1 MKRLL
6 LLLFAFAFWLTD
18 ASAVLKTVRFYP
30 SDIQISSGI
39 CFLTSDNVSIQFPYS
54 SYVASTSSDIWWKP
68 AGQTH
73 QYPMVNLF
81 EPTAGNGGIPITV
94 IGKHVRAIR
103 WYNIQAGTFNSYATF
118 ASTTSGSIGS
128 TSASTKLTESDIY
141 SQGHAL
147 WTGDYSGG
155 DLVITT
161 NGRLGYSFV
170 DVDYDEITPSP
181 TGYNSSLKYEM
192 TIHYSPTSN
201 NQLTYNY
208 GQFSQAALQ
217 QAGFNYTQFDQYA
230 ITPQRINYVPSGSTS
245 GLVSSTS
252 NTDGK
257 NLKVNLQTATPI
269 LGQVKLQVEG
279 IYKNA
284 PSQSVTIDVTI
295 NCIPD
300 LTTPLI
306 TFPNQTK
313 KYAGSPVSFT
323 LSPSS
328 ASSGAFDY
336 TFGSGLTKT
345 STNTCTAANVGSYTV
360 NVSQK
365 ASGWYNAAYSSATLT
380 VTPADLSLAATNY
393 TTYPDEYFNIASKLI
408 TSCNNKTTPTF
419 YYRKTGTSTWTKITG
434 STWPLTPD
442 RTTYDVQICYDADNT
457 NKVAAKPYSA
467 SAGADATVTVIWRPF
482 DPVYKDYTTR
492 VGSTFDLKTTCFDH
506 NNKYTNTKTPSFR
519 YRKVGAT
526 SYSYASGTTWPGV
539 AEKGNY
545 YVWVSYP
552 EDGTNYVLG
561 KSYETTP
568 SKGYDFMIHVYEET
582 VVTKNTVEILRGSSY
597 SLSTL
602 MPSTNNTKAAT
613 KYYYRKYVGGTWAE
627 HSGSTFQTTS
637 TTPTG
642 AYTFQAVYPS
652 DETNFIAQKDFVN
665 NNSTYDGEIRVFE
678 PVVLTCKDAEKY
690 TDESLN
696 LTSYIRTV
704 NNTTTPK
711 FYYRKR
717 GETTWSPLTD
727 YTFSGKPVGIY
738 EVFVEYPNRDRTNWI
753 WDRTLSEYGK
763 CDFTVTVKQR
773 SSVTGKTVN
782 ILQGTTIDL
791 KTLITSSANKME
803 PEFYH
808 RYLNSVPWT
817 SLPYS
822 TFATYSTTPKGAYRI
837 QICYPYDELNGIDA
851 KPFNSTSNLDE
862 VANAYVGVFEPVKLV
877 ASDHIVYNDAAIDLA
892 PFVESSNHSSSPTY
906 YYRKAG
912 DADWTNGSIMPSGIE
927 AGDYDVQVVYET
939 LDGTNYVW
947 TKLFDTNAV
956 DYRVTVL
963 KEEPLHVYYNI
974 PMGRKEGFCD
984 TYCHIFLTDDE
995 QHITNEHMCDFIYQK
1010 TGIKP
1015 AIPLKANPAA
1025 TDTYTALTAHHIEV
1039 VDANDQ
1045 VFKVNLQIHPET
1057 FWAVPS
1063 GFTSTGGKTSD
1074 LSVFI
1079 FTLGNDNYTTA
1090 ASTNDD
1096 LDFASTTTTPFAY
1109 YTKGAK
1115 PANGNATTAP
1125 TAGTYYKFTVY
1136 QAGMLTVGIKL
1147 DKRNKFYVLEEAM
1160 GPDPIVSLK
1169 ELGSELET
1177 WNGTNGTITIPVNAG
1192 KIYYLFSTDAPLG
1205 FYGYNYDDNPD
1216 NYFQIDNGMVKYKK
1230 YFKQ

>member
-1 MKRLL
+1 
-6 LLLFAFAFWLTD
+6 
-18 ASAVLKTVRFYP
+18 
-30 SDIQISSGI
+30 
-39 CFLTSDNVSIQFPYS
+39 
-54 SYVASTSSDIWWKP
+54 
-68 AGQTH
+68 
-73 QYPMVNLF
+73 MVNLF

-103 WYNIQAGTFNSYATF
+103 WYNIQVGTFNSYATF
-118 ASTTSGSIGS
+118 VSASSGSVGS
-128 TSASTKLTESDIY
+128 TSASTKLTESDVY

-230 ITPQRINYVPSGSTS
+230 ITPQRINYLPSGSTS

-257 NLKVNLQTATPI
+257 NLKVNLQTATPM

-295 NCIPD
+295 NCVPD

-306 TFPNQTK
+306 TFPDQTK

-380 VTPADLSLAATNY
+380 VTPADLSLAAKNY

-467 SAGADATVTVIWRPF
+467 SAAKDATVTVIWRPF

-582 VVTKNTVEILRGSSY
+582 AVPKNTVEILRGSSY
-597 SLSTL
+597 SLPTL
-602 MPSTNNTKAAT
+602 IQSTNNTKAAT
-613 KYYYRKYVGGTWAE
+613 KYYYRKNVGGTWAE

-642 AYTFQAVYPS
+642 SYTFQAVYPS

-665 NNSTYDGEIRVFE
+665 NNSTYDGVIGVFE

-753 WDRTLSEYGK
+753 WDRKVATYGQ

-773 SSVTGKTVN
+773 SSVTANSIN
-782 ILQGTTIDL
+782 IVQGTTIDL
-791 KTLITSSANKME
+791 KTLITSSVNKME

-808 RYLNSVPWT
+808 CYADATSWT

-822 TFATYSTTPKGAYRI
+822 TFATYSTTPKGTYRI
-837 QICYPYDELNGIDA
+837 QICYPYDEVNNIDA
-851 KPFNSTSNLDE
+851 KPFNSTGNLDDN
-862 VANAYVGVFEPVKLV
+862 ANAYVNVYEPVKLV
-877 ASDHIVYNDAAIDLA
+877 ANDHIAYNDADINLA
-892 PFVESSNHSSSPTY
+892 SYLEDTNNTTIAKY
-906 YYRKAG
+906 YYRKNG
-912 DADWTNGSIMPSGIE
+912 TTDWINSTTIPAASIESGW
-927 AGDYDVQVVYET
+927 YDIQVVYENR
-939 LDGTNYVW
+939 DESNDVW
-947 TKLFDTNAV
+947 TKLFDDDAV
-956 DYRVTVL
+956 DFRITVNL
-963 KEEPLHVYYNI
+963 ETKVQLYYNL
-974 PMGRKEGFCD
+974 PLGHKQGFC
-984 TYCHIFLTDDE
+984 YSASKCHYFLET
-995 QHITNEHMCDFIYQK
+995 K
-1010 TGIKP
+1010 TPLTEPQTRSIINQNTLISP
-1015 AIPLKANPAA
+1015 TAPLKKNPLAEK
-1025 TDTYTALTAHHIEV
+1025 TYDYMTSNELEV
-1039 VDANDQ
+1039 VDANDR
-1045 VFKVNLQIHPET
+1045 VFKVQLYINPPTYWIIPN
-1057 FWAVPS
+1057 
-1063 GFTSTGGKTSD
+1063 GFTSTGGLAPD
-1074 LSVFI
+1074 QYICNVE
-1079 FTLGNDNYTTA
+1079 LGPDTYTT
-1090 ASTNDD
+1090 SGRFNDD
-1096 LDFASTTTTPFAY
+1096 QPQNDTRHSFIY
-1109 YTKGAK
+1109 YTKGSK
-1115 PANGNATTAP
+1115 TANGSNAKLP
-1125 TAGTYYKFTVY
+1125 TEGTYYKFTV
-1136 QAGMLTVGIKL
+1136 AEDGMLTVYIFL
-1147 DKRNKFYVLEEAM
+1147 NKRCKFYLLETSTDS
-1160 GPDPIVSLK
+1160 GSIVSRTD
-1169 ELGSELET
+1169 LGSELET
-1177 WNGTNGTITIPVNAG
+1177 WNGAYGSITLPVQTD
-1192 KIYYLFSTDAPLG
+1192 KEYYLFSTDEPLG
-1205 FYGYNYDDNPD
+1205 FYGYHFYTNPHD
-1216 NYFQIDNGMVKYKK
+1216 FHSVEDGLVKENKME
-1230 YFKQ
+1230 